1 MRSISN
7 LPIEKE
13 ELVVVY
19 EADTGRIV
27 HEHYVVTA
35 KGGNHPEAKEQESDA
50 LEQFRLSSARL
61 KREVK
66 SDLAVLRVNPELRTP
81 EGRFR
86 VDVTKRVLV
95 EAKE

>member
-1 MRSISN
+1 MQSISN

-13 ELVVVY
+13 DLVVVY
-19 EADTGRIV
+19 EAETGLIV

-35 KGGNHPEAKEQESDA
+35 KGGAHPGAKEQESDA
-50 LEQFRLSSARL
+50 LEQFRLSKSRL

-66 SDLAVLRVNPELRTP
+66 SELAVLRVDPAVRRS
-81 EGRFR
+81 GARFR

-95 EAKE
+95 EAKD